1 MGYLV
6 QTHNDRLAQCGC
18 ADDVAHGIGR
28 SLKDLAYKRV
38 LDKFLSCCRQRI
50 ACAHFGQL
58 HFVDN
63 SCTEQLTD
71 SRRYCLVVCVV
82 VREAVKA
89 ADVIGDARENIV
101 GDNLAEFHRVLWLAL
116 FLLLFSVETCER
128 GCIVGQLLIR
138 DKHHTRMFHAVY
150 LFGSETVHLSEL
162 AQVVD
167 IRLVCSLLGCNV
179 ARHGAV
185 VARKHYT
192 VLAHDD
198 RRLQGAAVVTVGNV
212 PHYPLCVRVALV
224 VAVVHALTVLVNG
237 ETLGRLKGVVHIVT
251 C

>member
-1 MGYLV
+1 M
-6 QTHNDRLAQCGC
+6 
-18 ADDVAHGIGR
+18 AHGIGR
-28 SLKDLAYKRV
+28 SLKDLAYKRI
-38 LDKFLSCCRQRI
+38 LDKFLSCGRQRV

-58 HFVDN
+58 HLVDD

-71 SRRYCLVVCVV
+71 SRRYCLVVCIV

-116 FLLLFSVETCER
+116 FLLLLCVETCEC
-128 GCIVGQLLIR
+128 GCIVGQLLVR
-138 DKHHTRMFHAVY
+138 DEHHTRMFHAVY
-150 LFGSETVHLSEL
+150 LFGGETIHLSEL
-162 AQVVD
+162 AQVVN

-185 VARKHYT
+185 VARKHHT
-192 VLAHDD
+192 VLTDND
-198 RRLQGAAVVTVGNV
+198 RRLQGAAVVAVGNV

-224 VAVVHALTVLVNG
+224 VAVVHALSVLVNG
-237 ETLGRLKGVVHIVT
+237 EALGRLKGAVHIVA